1 MIRNEEAF
9 HLSLSEVKGLG
20 VLRSG
25 RELLMSK
32 APDTEVTVAGLALA
46 MADARNSIRFHRFS
60 ILLVRLS
67 NQFKLRFI

>member
-1 MIRNEEAF
+1 MDDVEF
-9 HLSLSEVKGLG
+9 KSSTVLSEVKALG

-46 MADARNSIRFHRFS
+46 MADARNTTTEIC
-60 ILLVRLS
+60 
-67 NQFKLRFI
+67 RFIFNYIYIITIHIKL